1 MSHRTQPS
9 RRVQTLSRIPIVAAI
24 LAACGGDPG
33 RTDDIGVQVRDSA
46 GVRIV
51 EYAGQ
56 PVGEAPFGLAA
67 EPRYRHGANPGD
79 YEFQFVDAGRLL
91 PDGSAVVAWY
101 SGMIVLSPDGTTHEV
116 LATAG
121 EGPGEVISPHAL
133 FVLGQDSVLVPDDR
147 LSRLTL
153 FVGDSVARISSLPRA
168 GHFGVAGIGS
178 SGELLLWNRHPASLW
193 IDIDTEWLAG
203 HMTLFDIETGALD
216 TVASYDHFP
225 RQRSGEE
232 SPIIRPMGEVTVA
245 AGRYVY
251 TRSDRPEITWRLP
264 DGTISQIVRWRP
276 GPNLLAEELLE
287 HGETY
292 IRMLYRRHRV
302 GSEARR
308 EEIIQEDMAAYRA
321 MIGQPVP
328 FFGTPFTDA
337 DGNVW
342 LPSYRPAYPEEGSP
356 YTVIS
361 PDGEWLGTVEA
372 PPRFRILD
380 VTEDLLLGVL
390 RDDLDVESVAVYEL
404 ISAQPRRR

>member
-1 MSHRTQPS
+1 MHRAQP
-9 RRVQTLSRIPIVAAI
+9 LSRILTPSRIPVLAAVFV
-24 LAACGGDPG
+24 ACGGEP
-33 RTDDIGVQVRDSA
+33 RLTDDIAVQVRDSA

-51 EYAGQ
+51 EYAGR
-56 PVGEAPFGLAA
+56 PEGEAPFALAA

-79 YEFQFVDAGRLL
+79 FEFQFIDAGRLM

-101 SGMIVLSPDGTTHEV
+101 SGMVVLSPDGTTHEV

-121 EGPGEVISPHAL
+121 EGPGEVISPHAV
-133 FVLGQDSVLVPDDR
+133 FVLGRDSVLVPDDR

-168 GHFGVAGIGS
+168 GHFGVAGIGA

-203 HMTLFDIETGALD
+203 HMTVFDIETGALD

-225 RQRSGEE
+225 SQRSGEE
-232 SPIIRPMGEVTVA
+232 SPIIRSMGEVTVA
-245 AGRYVY
+245 AGQFVY

-264 DGTISQIVRWRP
+264 DGTVTQIVRWRP
-276 GPNLLAEELLE
+276 EPNLLAAELLE
-287 HGETY
+287 HGEPY
-292 IRMLYRRHRV
+292 IRVLYRRNRV

-308 EEIIQEDMAAYRA
+308 EDLIQEAMAEYRA

-328 FFGTPFTDA
+328 FFGTPFADA

-361 PDGEWLGTVEA
+361 PDGEWLGQVET
-372 PPRFRILD
+372 PLRFRILD
-380 VTEDLLLGVL
+380 VTEGLVLGVL
-390 RDDLDVESVAVYEL
+390 RDHLDVESVTVYEL
-404 ISAQPRRR
+404 IPRTR

>member
-1 MSHRTQPS
+1 MP
-9 RRVQTLSRIPIVAAI
+9 TLSLLPI
-24 LAACGGDPG
+24 LAAALGVCGGDPG
-33 RTDDIGVQVRDSA
+33 RTDDVGVQVRDSA

-56 PVGEAPFGLAA
+56 PQGEAPFALAA
-67 EPRYRHGANPGD
+67 EPLYRHGANPGD

-101 SGMIVLSPDGTTHEV
+101 SGVVVLSPDGTTHEV

-121 EGPGEVISPHAL
+121 EGPGEVISPHAV

-203 HMTLFDIETGALD
+203 HMTRFDIETGALD

-225 RQRSGEE
+225 SQRSGEE

-245 AGRYVY
+245 AGQFVH

-264 DGTISQIVRWRP
+264 DGTITRIVRWRP
-276 GPNLLAEELLE
+276 EPNLLTGELLAHVE
-287 HGETY
+287 AY
-292 IRMLYRRHRV
+292 MQMLYRRHRV

-308 EEIIQEDMAAYRA
+308 DEIIQEDLAQYRA

-328 FFGTPFTDA
+328 FFGTPFADA
-337 DGNVW
+337 EGNVW

-361 PDGEWLGTVEA
+361 PDGERLGTVET

-380 VTEDLLLGVL
+380 VTRNRLLAVL
-390 RDDLDVESVAVYEL
+390 RDNLDIESVAVYDL
-404 ISAQPRRR
+404 TPSPR

>member
-1 MSHRTQPS
+1 M
-9 RRVQTLSRIPIVAAI
+9 AA

-33 RTDDIGVQVRDSA
+33 RTDDVGVQVRDSA

-51 EYAGQ
+51 EYAGH
-56 PVGEAPFGLAA
+56 PAIEAPFALAA
-67 EPRYRHGANPGD
+67 EPLYRHGADPGD
-79 YEFQFVDAGRLL
+79 YGFQFVDAGRLL
-91 PDGSAVVAWY
+91 PDGSAIIAWY
-101 SGMIVLSPDGTTHEV
+101 SGMVVLSPDGTTQEV

-121 EGPGEVISPHAL
+121 EGPGEVISPHAV
-133 FVLGQDSVLVPDDR
+133 FVLGRDSVLVPDDR

-168 GHFGVAGIGS
+168 GHLGVAGIGS
-178 SGELLLWNRHPASLW
+178 AGELLLRDRHPASLW

-203 HMTLFDIETGALD
+203 HMTRFDIETGALD

-225 RQRSGEE
+225 SQRSGEE

-245 AGRYVY
+245 AGQFVY
-251 TRSDRPEITWRLP
+251 TRSDRPEISWRRP
-264 DGTISQIVRWRP
+264 DGTVTRIVRWRP
-276 GPNLLAEELLE
+276 EPNLLTGEALE
-287 HGETY
+287 HVEAY
-292 IRMLYRRHRV
+292 LQMLYRRHRV
-302 GSEARR
+302 GSEAWRD
-308 EEIIQEDMAAYRA
+308 EIIQEDLAQYRA

-328 FFGTPFTDA
+328 FFGTPFADA

-361 PDGEWLGTVEA
+361 PDGEWLGTVET

-380 VTEDLLLGVL
+380 VTGNRLLAVL
-390 RDDLDVESVAVYEL
+390 RDNLDIESVAVYDL
-404 ISAQPRRR
+404 TPSPR